1 MKYVITNHLKE
12 RHAVSQIMGSV
23 VILGVVTSIGSVIL
37 FNGMNNI
44 NAFTYD
50 LSFHD
55 KAKNEAYRE
64 SLMFEHIRFEPGTD
78 QISIYLT
85 NIGTTES
92 TIESITVVQIDTQN
106 ILVDREDG
114 VNTTISIKE
123 SSDPIVLTANLN
135 SPPNWENPIYRNSEY
150 KISII
155 TSKGN
160 FFSTIA
166 SPYNT

>member
-1 MKYVITNHLKE
+1 MRCTPSNSLKK
-12 RHAVSQIMGSV
+12 RRAISQIMGSV

-37 FNGMNNI
+37 FNGMNQI
-44 NAFTYD
+44 NAFSYD

-64 SLMFEHIRFEPGTD
+64 NLMFEHVRFEPGTD
-78 QISIYLT
+78 QIILYLA

-92 TIESITVVQIDTQN
+92 TIESITVVQLDTQN
-106 ILVDREDG
+106 ILVDWEEG
-114 VNTTISIKE
+114 VSSTVQIKE
-123 SSDPIVLTANLN
+123 SSNPIILNANLDSLTWN
-135 SPPNWENPIYRNSEY
+135 DPLYRNSEY
-150 KISII
+150 KISIT

-160 FFSTIA
+160 FFSTVA

>member
-1 MKYVITNHLKE
+1 MRCTPSNSLKK
-12 RHAVSQIMGSV
+12 RRAISQIMGSV

-37 FNGMNNI
+37 FNGMNQI
-44 NAFTYD
+44 NAFSYD

-64 SLMFEHIRFEPGTD
+64 NLMFEHVRFEPETD
-78 QISIYLT
+78 QIILYLA

-92 TIESITVVQIDTQN
+92 TIESITVVQLDTQN
-106 ILVDREDG
+106 ILVDWKD
-114 VNTTISIKE
+114 VSSTIQIKE
-123 SSDPIVLTANLN
+123 SSNPITINANLN
-135 SPPNWENPIYRNSEY
+135 SLTWNDPIYRNSEY
-150 KISII
+150 KISIT

-160 FFSTIA
+160 FFSTVA